1 MAKQKAEQNLPQ
13 KWSGGYTGNG
23 GKYDPAGIVH
33 KGEYVMTKEATARL
47 GVANLNR
54 LNYGGVGAMA
64 AMAGAVAMAQPMLA
78 IQVDNRP
85 PIASQALHAK
95 PSSAIHQNIQITI
108 NPSPNHSEA
117 EIARQVQK
125 ALEQA

>member
-1 MAKQKAEQNLPQ
+1 
-13 KWSGGYTGNG
+13 
-23 GKYDPAGIVH
+23 
-33 KGEYVMTKEATARL
+33 
-47 GVANLNR
+47 
-54 LNYGGVGAMA
+54 MA
-64 AMAGAVAMAQPMLA
+64 AMAGAVAMAQPMPA

-125 ALEQA
+125 ALEQAQRKAEARNRSSLRDRG